1 MRIYFDNAATSPL
14 EPMVLEEMLPFFKE
28 DFGNPSSVHAL
39 GRKAKATVETARK
52 DIAKVLGCLSA
63 ELFFTSGGT
72 EADNI
77 AIIQTV
83 ISNNI
88 KFVIS
93 SPIEHHAV
101 LHSVQFLERTK
112 LCQVFWVKH
121 DEKGQIDLVHFQKLL
136 QNCPRALVSIMHAN
150 NEIGNLNPIEE
161 MAKMVKEVDGFFH
174 SDCVQTVGHYPF
186 NLKNSSIDLISAS
199 AHKFNGP
206 KGIGFLYKKPHVKLE
221 TFMFGGNQEKGLR
234 SGTENVAFSVGMAKA
249 LSLSSE
255 NMDRDMSYVSDLKKY
270 FVSLVRL
277 HFPEWTF
284 NGLSGDELNT
294 NYSIV
299 SLQIPAHEDNQMLL
313 FNLDLVGVCV
323 SGGSAC
329 ASGSLKGS
337 HVLQAIQP
345 NSLGASLRFSFSRFN
360 TKDEIDFAIAEMIR
374 MFH

>member
-14 EPMVLEEMLPFFKE
+14 EPLALDAMLPFFKE

-52 DIAKVLGCLSA
+52 EIAKALNASSA
-63 ELFFTSGGT
+63 EIFFTSGGT
-72 EADNI
+72 ESDNI

-83 ISNNI
+83 LSNNI

-101 LHSVQFLERTK
+101 LHSVQFLEK
-112 LCQVFWVKH
+112 MNLCKVFWVKH
-121 DEKGQIDLVHFQKLL
+121 DEKGRIDLTHFKKLL
-136 QNCPRALVSIMHAN
+136 QNCPRAFVSIMHAN

-161 MAKMVKEVDGFFH
+161 MAKLTKEVGGIFH

-186 NLKNSSIDLISAS
+186 DLKNSNIDLISAS

-206 KGIGFLYKKPHVKLE
+206 KGIGFLYKKPHIKLE

-234 SGTENVAFSVGMAKA
+234 SGTENVAFAVGMAKA
-249 LSLSSE
+249 LNVSCE
-255 NMDRDMSYVSDLKKY
+255 NLAKDTTYVSDLKKY
-270 FVSLVRL
+270 FVSQIIK
-277 HFPEWTF
+277 HFPTWTF
-284 NGLSGDELNT
+284 NGLSDENDNA

-299 SLQIPAHEDNQMLL
+299 SLQLPVHEDNQMLL
-313 FNLDLVGVCV
+313 FNLDLVGICV

-360 TKDEIDFAIAEMIR
+360 TKDEIDYAITEMIR